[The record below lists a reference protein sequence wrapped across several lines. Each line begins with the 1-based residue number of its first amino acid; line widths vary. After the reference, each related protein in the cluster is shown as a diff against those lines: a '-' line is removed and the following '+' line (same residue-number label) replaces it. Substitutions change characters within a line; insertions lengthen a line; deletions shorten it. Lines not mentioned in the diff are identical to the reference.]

1 MRHHKSYRVVL
12 RIHPLLIAASLIA
25 LAPVDAQDA
34 RTDYAA
40 MATKIARM
48 RELGEHPRPAHAPP
62 ANTVFTEREINAY
75 LQIEGP
81 SFLPTG
87 IAKPRVSIDGGGRVT
102 GRAAVD
108 LDALS
113 LSQPRGLLDPLAFV
127 RGSVE
132 VVATGSVVASNGR
145 GVAHFE
151 SATIAG
157 IPVPKAVAQE
167 VLRFSTRT
175 EQRPDGF
182 AFDTPFELPAQIRS
196 ATVDAGR
203 VTVTQ

>member
-1 MRHHKSYRVVL
+1 
-12 RIHPLLIAASLIA
+12 
-25 LAPVDAQDA
+25 
-34 RTDYAA
+34 
-40 MATKIARM
+40 
-48 RELGEHPRPAHAPP
+48 
-62 ANTVFTEREINAY
+62 
-75 LQIEGP
+75 
-81 SFLPTG
+81 
-87 IAKPRVSIDGGGRVT
+87 
-102 GRAAVD
+102 
-108 LDALS
+108 
-113 LSQPRGLLDPLAFV
+113 
-127 RGSVE
+127 
-132 VVATGSVVASNGR
+132 VASNGR